1 MNTAVQIAENIGKS
15 LIVIHRL
22 NAQNAKA
29 KRFIKRGKQEHTTDT
44 SILMKARIR

>member
-15 LIVIHRL
+15 LIAIHRL

-29 KRFIKRGKQEHTTDT
+29 KRFVKYGKQGLTIDT
-44 SILMKARIR
+44 IILMKARIR